1 MKQVIKWLAVSMVSF
16 IAILLIGLIVLMV
29 MMYFSLIRF
38 DIHSPW
44 KKPYS
49 KWQSED
55 GRVVIYSAEDG
66 TCYGTIKTGE
76 AEKNM
81 FFNCGHRYDVEGYD
95 ETGEIIEEWTKLESK
110 KGTFLCEVTSLTEAF
125 NVGELIRIDLV
136 EKNIKPDE
144 MPAMPKKPFFVY
156 KQDPLAPNT
165 VPLSVWQTEDGRVT
179 VYVAK
184 NGTCYGTIKTEKEEI
199 KVFYHLAEE
208 YDFDI
213 YRADNGLIIEHW
225 GKNEETKNR
234 LLCQVVRSQLY
245 KEEEMITLNLI
256 QKDLREEELPP
267 MPKEPE
273 EVH

>member
-1 MKQVIKWLAVSMVSF
+1 MKKTFSKIAKVICLAIFVYVCVF
-16 IAILLIGLIVLMV
+16 IVL
-29 MMYFSLIRF
+29 SLGR
-38 DIHSPW
+38 DDPHTPD

-49 KWQSED
+49 KWQS
-55 GRVVIYSAEDG
+55 
-66 TCYGTIKTGE
+66 
-76 AEKNM
+76 
-81 FFNCGHRYDVEGYD
+81 
-95 ETGEIIEEWTKLESK
+95 
-110 KGTFLCEVTSLTEAF
+110 
-125 NVGELIRIDLV
+125 
-136 EKNIKPDE
+136 
-144 MPAMPKKPFFVY
+144 
-156 KQDPLAPNT
+156 
-165 VPLSVWQTEDGRVT
+165 EDGRVT